1 MCGYSVIDPCSIFP
15 LQYLLYLTRPLGISG
30 IAKIDVNNIMHYAY
44 KNKKLSYRTQ
54 IAHQLSTQYVE
65 GIYSNSVTL
74 NSG

>member
-30 IAKIDVNNIMHYAY
+30 IAKIDVNMHYAY